1 MFQVDS
7 WNSNPQIRKCEYE
20 MMLSMGDK
28 NVRDVSVLESLI
40 RCTKFVIVP
49 RSNAYDKAKNIEL
62 SKVFII

>member
-1 MFQVDS
+1 
-7 WNSNPQIRKCEYE
+7 